1 MPCRRGPG
9 GSLTM
14 KRIAAS
20 LLAVGL
26 LAAPV
31 LAAETTPPAR
41 PRRPRLRAGAR
52 LALAPRSPPA
62 RRLAR
67 HALRRSVLLDR
78 DQRTQRRRAGA
89 RSRGPHRVSL
99 EVLLSAL

>member
-1 MPCRRGPG
+1 
-9 GSLTM
+9 M

-41 PRRPRLRAGAR
+41 
-52 LALAPRSPPA
+52 APLPP
-62 RRLAR
+62 
-67 HALRRSVLLDR
+67 
-78 DQRTQRRRAGA
+78 
-89 RSRGPHRVSL
+89 
-99 EVLLSAL
+99 